1 MSVRV
6 LVVDDSGFFRR
17 RITEILAAD
26 PRLEVVGN
34 AENGKEALALVKS
47 LKPDVVTMDIEMPV
61 MDGIT
66 AVRKIMAEQP
76 TPVLMFST
84 LTYEGGKATLDAL
97 EAGAVDFLPKR
108 FEDMAKDRETG
119 ARTLCARVYQ
129 LGARRAVIT
138 PRAPRPAATS
148 NFSAAPGA
156 RPGAAPAARPAAAR
170 RPAAALR
177 PGSVKLVVIGAS
189 TGGPVALQQVLLQ
202 LPANFP
208 APIVLIQHMPA
219 NFTKAFAER
228 LDQQCAIAVR
238 EAQDGDE
245 LRPGCA
251 VLAPGGKQLLVERS
265 GTRLLVSV
273 QDSKPELTYKPS
285 VDITFGSAARAA
297 GGAVLAV
304 VLTGMGADGRE
315 GARLLKQGG
324 SSVWAQDE
332 ASCVIY
338 GMPAAVV
345 QADLADRVLALGEIG
360 AALSANV

>member
-17 RITEILAAD
+17 RITEILSAD
-26 PRLEVVGN
+26 PRLEVVGS
-34 AENGKEALALVKS
+34 AENGMEAVQQVKR

-61 MDGIT
+61 MDGIK
-66 AVRKIMAEQP
+66 AVRRIMAEQP

-84 LTYEGGKATLDAL
+84 LSYEGGKATLDAL

-108 FEDMAKDRETG
+108 FEDMARDRESG
-119 ARTLCARVYQ
+119 ARTLCTRVYQ
-129 LGARRAVIT
+129 LGSQRTIAVHRASSPSPASRPVT
-138 PRAPRPAATS
+138 SRAAHGTAPAVRPA
-148 NFSAAPGA
+148 SAAV
-156 RPGAAPAARPAAAR
+156 RSTPAVRPANVR
-170 RPAAALR
+170 
-177 PGSVKLVVIGAS
+177 LVVIGAS
-189 TGGPVALQQVLLQ
+189 TGGPVALQQVLSK
-202 LPANFP
+202 LPADFP
-208 APIVLIQHMPA
+208 VPLALIQHMPA

-238 EAQDGDE
+238 EAADKDE
-245 LRPGCA
+245 LRAGTA
-251 VLAPGGKQLLVERS
+251 LLAPGGKQMLIDKS

-273 QDSKPELTYKPS
+273 QESKPELTYKPS
-285 VDITFGSAARAA
+285 VDITFGSAARAV
-297 GGAVLAV
+297 GRDVLAV

-338 GMPAAVV
+338 GMPAAVI
-345 QADLADRVLALGEIG
+345 QADLADRVVALEDIA
-360 AALSANV
+360 AALSASV